1 MNKIK
6 TILIVLLN
14 IIIQSTILS
23 RFSLFGVHANLSIP
37 IVVALAIGFGAYTG
51 GFSGLI
57 IGLIEDVLFSPV
69 IGMRALIYF
78 VLGFLIGGSE
88 AGINKEDIRSGI
100 IFTIIGTFLYLI
112 GYYIISFMIGVKIS
126 FKEYLLG
133 PVFIE
138 MIYNSILYIF
148 VFKIFNRVYDFPRF
162 RL

>member
-6 TILIVLLN
+6 TVLIILLN
-14 IIIQSTILS
+14 IVIQSTILS
-23 RFSLFGVHANLSIP
+23 RFSLFGVHENLSIP

-51 GFSGLI
+51 GFSGLV
-57 IGLIEDVLFSPV
+57 IGLIEDILFSPV

-78 VLGFLIGGSE
+78 VLGFLIGSSE

-100 IFTIIGTFLYLI
+100 IFTILGTIFYLIVYYIIGYLI
-112 GYYIISFMIGVKIS
+112 GINIS
-126 FKEYLLG
+126 FKEYLFG
-133 PVFIE
+133 PIFLE
-138 MIYNSILYIF
+138 MLYNSIIYIF